1 MSKRSCKKYDR
12 MIEDYI
18 DGLLSDKKSR
28 KLEAHLAECE
38 DCCASLRFTSALTQI
53 GQESGARI
61 SPEAREKMLEE
72 AREAAKRKQRI
83 KITVLICAC
92 VLVLASLLAV
102 WIIRSGNQEKDE
114 DQSAASN
121 VIYSEIYRRAD
132 QRTRAHASDEYDVP
146 EPVTPASPGGEDI
159 TLALLIVSGLLAIA
173 SFIAFLISL
182 SSVRR
187 IPSKK
192 DNE

>member
-38 DCCASLRFTSALTQI
+38 ECCASLRFAITLSQM
-53 GQESGARI
+53 GQESGASI
-61 SPEAREKMLEE
+61 SPEARERMLAE
-72 AREAAKRKQRI
+72 ARESAKRKQRI
-83 KITVLICAC
+83 KITVLITAC
-92 VLVLASLLAV
+92 VLVVLSLIAV
-102 WIIRSGNQEKDE
+102 WFMNSSDRENDETLSSGNP
-114 DQSAASN
+114 
-121 VIYSEIYRRAD
+121 VYSEIYKRTEHRGRA
-132 QRTRAHASDEYDVP
+132 ASSVTVLPVAD
-146 EPVTPASPGGEDI
+146 EPVSPGGEDI

-192 DNE
+192 DKE

>member
-18 DGLLSDKKSR
+18 DGLLSDKKAR
-28 KLEAHLAECE
+28 KLEKHLDECE

-53 GQESGARI
+53 GQESGASI
-61 SPEAREKMLEE
+61 SPEARERMLAK
-72 AREAAKRKQRI
+72 ARESAKRKQRI
-83 KITVLICAC
+83 KVTVLITAC
-92 VLVLASLLAV
+92 VLVVLSLIAV
-102 WIIRSGNQEKDE
+102 WFMNSGDRENDETLSSGNP
-114 DQSAASN
+114 
-121 VIYSEIYRRAD
+121 VYSEIYKRTEHRGRAASSV
-132 QRTRAHASDEYDVP
+132 TVLPVSDE
-146 EPVTPASPGGEDI
+146 PVSPGGEDI

-192 DNE
+192 DKE

>member
-18 DGLLSDKKSR
+18 DGLLSEKKAR
-28 KLEAHLAECE
+28 KLEEHLDECE
-38 DCCASLRFTSALTQI
+38 DCRASLRFTIALTQI
-53 GQESGARI
+53 GQESGSRI

-102 WIIRSGNQEKDE
+102 WIIRSGHQEKNDE
-114 DQSAASN
+114 SLVSSDA
-121 VIYSEIYRRAD
+121 VYCEIYRRAD
-132 QRTRAHASDEYDVP
+132 QRTRAHALDAYDIP
-146 EPVTPASPGGEDI
+146 EADAPSSPGGEDI

-173 SFIAFLISL
+173 SFVAFLISL

>member
-18 DGLLSDKKSR
+18 DGLLSEKKAR
-28 KLEAHLAECE
+28 KLEEHLDECE
-38 DCCASLRFTSALTQI
+38 DCRASLRFTIALTQI

-102 WIIRSGNQEKDE
+102 WIVRSGHQEKNDE
-114 DQSAASN
+114 SLVSSDA
-121 VIYSEIYRRAD
+121 VYSEIYRRAD
-132 QRTRAHASDEYDVP
+132 QRTRAHALDAYDIP
-146 EPVTPASPGGEDI
+146 EADAPSSPGGEDI

-173 SFIAFLISL
+173 SFVAFLISL

>member
-1 MSKRSCKKYDR
+1 MSKRSCKKYDH

-38 DCCASLRFTSALTQI
+38 ECRASLRFTIALSQM
-53 GQESGARI
+53 GQESGASI
-61 SPEAREKMLEE
+61 SPEARERMLAE
-72 AREAAKRKQRI
+72 ARENAKRKQRI
-83 KITVLICAC
+83 KITVLITAC
-92 VLVLASLLAV
+92 VLVVLSLIAV
-102 WIIRSGNQEKDE
+102 WFMNSGDRENDETLSSGNP
-114 DQSAASN
+114 
-121 VIYSEIYRRAD
+121 VYSEIYKRTEHRGRATSSVTVLSVAD
-132 QRTRAHASDEYDVP
+132 
-146 EPVTPASPGGEDI
+146 EPVSPGGEDI

-192 DNE
+192 DKE